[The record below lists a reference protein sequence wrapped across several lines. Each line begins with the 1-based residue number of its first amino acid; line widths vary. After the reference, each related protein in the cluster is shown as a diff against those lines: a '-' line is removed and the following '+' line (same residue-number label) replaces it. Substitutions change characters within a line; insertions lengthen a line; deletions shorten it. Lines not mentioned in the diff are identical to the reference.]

1 MTNNQITI
9 IKEINEIDTDTLFVF
24 WRLIIGY

>member
-1 MTNNQITI
+1 MTNNQITV
-9 IKEINEIDTDTLFVF
+9 IKEINGIDTDTLFVF